1 MAVYFKFRSA
11 IGFDFVRCDAPCMSV
26 ANLKNLIVTKCKL
39 AKLDFFDLILSNAVT
54 NEEYVDEGFLV
65 PKFTSVCVR
74 RVPRPS
80 VPIVVGIE
88 QAPLIHS
95 AKSESQI
102 SKSQLRIVKQSSI
115 DGRSVKG
122 ESQSPESP
130 LRIVKLQ
137 SLVSDGLDDSSHA
150 SGFNL
155 NTSRKVVSPPGAST
169 YDDLDGFGD
178 NLYTVP
184 EVVSPPALSRS
195 GSNDNE
201 DEKIKALVE
210 SATLEWQWQGLRGEQ
225 IAENRRNGS
234 QGQGRS
240 LPLQREYRQGFEN
253 KTPPPGY
260 VCHRCG
266 VAGHF
271 IQHCPTNGDPDY
283 NKKKIRPPTGIPRSM
298 LDVDPD
304 GTYFLP
310 TGEVA
315 VMKPN
320 ESAFDREAAFLPS
333 SSRQIVDIPPELLCP
348 LCKEV
353 LKDAVLTSKCCFRS
367 YCDHCIRS
375 LIIAKGECVCGA
387 SNVVAD
393 DLLPNKTLREAI
405 DCLLESSQVSCIT
418 SSHSSGHQASVHS
431 ESSKYTASSS
441 PKGLLVAASGKK
453 GGVEPSRKKEEPVKG
468 NKLRLK
474 RLREEE
480 TMQPGHATRPRLN
493 HWENHPGVVRPVTIT

>member
-1 MAVYFKFRSA
+1 MAVYFKFKSA
-11 IGFDFVRCDAPCMSV
+11 IGFDFVRCDAPCISV
-26 ANLKNLIVTKCKL
+26 ANLKILIVAKCKL

-80 VPIVVGIE
+80 VPIVVGTE
-88 QAPLIHS
+88 QAPLIRS
-95 AKSESQI
+95 AKSESKI
-102 SKSQLRIVKQSSI
+102 SKSQLMIVKQLSI
-115 DGRSVKG
+115 DGHSVKG
-122 ESQSPESP
+122 ESQSPKSP

-155 NTSRKVVSPPGAST
+155 NTSRKVVSPPGASP

-178 NLYTVP
+178 DLYTVP
-184 EVVSPPALSRS
+184 EVVSPPVLSRS

-210 SATLEWQWQGLRGEQ
+210 SATLEWQWQGLR
-225 IAENRRNGS
+225 
-234 QGQGRS
+234 S
-240 LPLQREYRQGFEN
+240 LPLQREYRQGFEK

-283 NKKKIRPPTGIPRSM
+283 DKKKIRPPTGIPRSM
-298 LDVDPD
+298 LDVDPE

-387 SNVVAD
+387 SNVLTD

-418 SSHSSGHQASVHS
+418 SSHNSGYQASVHS
-431 ESSKYTASSS
+431 ESSKCTASSF
-441 PKGLLVAASGKK
+441 PKGLLVAVSGKK
-453 GGVEPSRKKEEPVKG
+453 DGVQASRKKEEPVKG
-468 NKLRLK
+468 NKLRSK

-480 TMQPGHATRPRLN
+480 TMQSGHATRPRLN
-493 HWENHPGVVRPVTIT
+493 HWENHPGVVRPVTMT